1 MTELQ
6 IILLLATLFF
16 IYKAYMRFMGMGDD
30 IRIPSQENEP
40 AAPEASGNLD
50 LDEAVQKADTAYE
63 AGDFLAALNLL
74 EKAREM
80 APENTEVLSRLGF
93 VLAKNDEDFKA
104 MEIYKDALALD
115 PEDDT
120 IHSALA
126 SLYRKKGMT
135 KEAETHY
142 QEAIRIDPDY
152 AVTYFNYGNLLLDL
166 ERKDE
171 AKSMYEKALALDP
184 DFAEARAAL
193 DEL

>member
-16 IYKAYMRFMGMGDD
+16 IYKAYMKFMGMGDD

-40 AAPEASGNLD
+40 AAPEASAD
-50 LDEAVQKADTAYE
+50 LALEEAIRKADAAYE
-63 AGDFLAALNLL
+63 AGGFLAALNLV

-80 APENTEVLSRLGF
+80 APDNTEVLSRLGF

-104 MEIYKDALALD
+104 METYKAALALD

-126 SLYRKKGMT
+126 SLYRKKGMSQ
-135 KEAETHY
+135 EAEAHY

-166 ERKDE
+166 GRK
-171 AKSMYEKALALDP
+171 
-184 DFAEARAAL
+184 
-193 DEL
+193 